1 MGSMGPRP
9 PIRASWWN
17 QAALQPS
24 HARPPNQP
32 RPSTSKPSLVGLV
45 AWQDSMTSLEAT
57 LTIQALPPAIPCT
70 STEPGPQLGPGSIQ
84 LSRRCCWKGRR
95 IAVACASREQETCL
109 KTRRTPCCN
118 SMRPRQRWCSSQ
130 GISPKLLSS
139 REATRIFSDS
149 LSHTHILQN
158 SGHLRQCGI
167 RHSNAPHPASAAHT
181 LPVCPRRVRA
191 TPGTKLR

>member
-32 RPSTSKPSLVGLV
+32 RPSTSKPNLVGLV

-109 KTRRTPCCN
+109 KNTACTLLQLNAAP
-118 SMRPRQRWCSSQ
+118 SALVLFPRDLSQ
-130 GISPKLLSS
+130 ATKLQGGNP
-139 REATRIFSDS
+139 
-149 LSHTHILQN
+149 HIL
-158 SGHLRQCGI
+158 GLTLT
-167 RHSNAPHPASAAHT
+167 HT
-181 LPVCPRRVRA
+181 FCKTRA
-191 TPGTKLR
+191 TSASVV

>member
-109 KTRRTPCCN
+109 KTRRTPCYN

-130 GISPKLLSS
+130 GISPKLLIS

-149 LSHTHILQN
+149 LSHTH
-158 SGHLRQCGI
+158 
-167 RHSNAPHPASAAHT
+167 SAKRGPPP
-181 LPVCPRRVRA
+181 PVWYKA
-191 TPGTKLR
+191 